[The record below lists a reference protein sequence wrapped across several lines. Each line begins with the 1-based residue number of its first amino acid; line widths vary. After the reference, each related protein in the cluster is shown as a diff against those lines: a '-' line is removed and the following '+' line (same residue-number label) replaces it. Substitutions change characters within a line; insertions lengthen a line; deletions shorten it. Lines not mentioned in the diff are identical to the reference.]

1 MNIMKTFTFILA
13 AILILLT
20 DSQSQWIW
28 QNPAPQGNT
37 VYNLQFLNSNTG
49 FGATGKG
56 TILKT
61 TNGGLNWSILRTGS
75 DYATKSVYFVN
86 VSTGYAVADLQI
98 LKTTNAGINWQVVQ
112 NTAQFSYAE
121 TVTFLN
127 ENTGYVT
134 CRAGK
139 IYKTT
144 NAGLNWEATTPA
156 VETYFTSF
164 FFDSNTGFVAGYW
177 STVRKTTNGGV
188 NWVSQYSNTS
198 TNIHSIFFTNT
209 NTGYFVTN
217 NGSIRKTT
225 NSGTNWDMILSSGT
239 TDTLNSVYFIDQYT
253 GFIAGSSG
261 RILKTTNEGNSW
273 NSIYTGIPR
282 NLLCVKFADSNTG
295 YVSGEAG
302 LLYKTTNTGG
312 NWTQISSG
320 YMRDL
325 KAIRF
330 LNINTGYAAGDS
342 GFVFKTT
349 NAGMNWFELSKNT
362 NLTLNSLYF
371 NDVNTGYAVGFD
383 DFYGTVLKTTNAGL
397 NWSVTNTS
405 PVLHSVFFTSYNTG
419 YAVGP
424 QHSIYKTINA
434 GNSWSWIPINL
445 SLQYNLNSI
454 CFTST
459 DVGYAVGYNGEII
472 KTTNAGSNWT
482 QINLGIT
489 NVLMDVH
496 FVNENTGYITGN
508 NGTLIKTTNAGNTW
522 SELTSGTTSNLS
534 SISFINEYTGY
545 ISGANGNLL
554 KTTNSG
560 VIWTNNNPGSSN
572 NLSSVCNDGSGNVY
586 VAGNFGNIL
595 KLPSPLFTITGT
607 IRYADNNQPV
617 NSGKVKAVK
626 FDAGTHQPMVI
637 DSAQILPN
645 GDYTL
650 INIPQDSIDIMA
662 FDDDEEYDFVPTY
675 YPSTISW
682 QNAVTL
688 YASSSLTGIDIS
700 VFRNSSSNDNKF
712 VSGNVNSSFPTD
724 ITGLKWA
731 VVYAKSGSIFK
742 GYSVTSASGNFSVD
756 KLSPGNYELI
766 VDCLGYNGETKNIVV
781 GNNGTSNVNF
791 TLQGVIGIN
800 PPETPIP
807 FDFSLIQNYPN
818 PFNPITVIKFFV
830 PHNALV
836 KLTVYD
842 LQGKEI
848 KTLTNERKN
857 PGIYEVNWNASEY
870 SSGIYFY
877 ELVSE
882 GYRETKKMVLL
893 K

>member
-1 MNIMKTFTFILA
+1 MKQFTFILV
-13 AILILLT
+13 AILILLS
-20 DSQSQWIW
+20 DLQSQWVW
-28 QNPAPQGNT
+28 QNPSPQGNT

-49 FGATGKG
+49 FGAVGRG

-61 TNGGLNWSILRTGS
+61 TNGGTNWSILRTGS

-112 NTAQFSYAE
+112 TTAQFSYAE

-134 CRAGK
+134 CQAGK

-144 NAGLNWEATTPA
+144 NAGLNWQFTTPA
-156 VETYFTSF
+156 VESYFASF

-177 STVRKTTNGGV
+177 STVRKTTNGGL

-198 TNIHSIFFTNT
+198 ANIHSIFFTSI

-225 NSGTNWDMILSSGT
+225 NSGTNWDILISSGT

-261 RILKTTNEGNSW
+261 RIMKTTNEGNSW
-273 NSIYTGIPR
+273 NSIYAGIDR
-282 NLLCVKFADSNTG
+282 NLLCVKFTDSNTG
-295 YVSGEAG
+295 YISGEAG
-302 LLYKTTNTGG
+302 LLYKTTNTGTT
-312 NWTQISSG
+312 WTQISSG
-320 YMRDL
+320 NVRDL
-325 KAIRF
+325 QTIRF

-349 NAGMNWFELSKNT
+349 NAGMNWFGLSKNT
-362 NLTLNSLYF
+362 NLKLNSLYF

-383 DFYGTVLKTTNAGL
+383 NLYGVVLKTTNAGL

-434 GNSWSWIPINL
+434 GNSWSWVPLNL
-445 SLQYNLNSI
+445 GLQYNLNSI
-454 CFTST
+454 CFTNT

-472 KTTNAGSNWT
+472 KTTNAGGNWT

-489 NVLMDVH
+489 DVLLDIQ
-496 FVNENTGYITGN
+496 FVNESTGYIAGN
-508 NGTLIKTTNAGNTW
+508 NGRLLKTTNSGNTW
-522 SELTSGTTSNLS
+522 LELTSGTSNRLS
-534 SISFINEYTGY
+534 SINFINANTGY
-545 ISGANGNLL
+545 VSGTSGTLL

-560 VIWTNNNPGSSN
+560 VSWTSQNTGSNN

-586 VAGNFGNIL
+586 VAGESGNIL
-595 KLPSPLFTITGT
+595 KLPSQLFTISGT
-607 IRYADNNQPV
+607 IRFADNNQPV

-626 FDAGTHQPMVI
+626 YDEGTHQPIII

-645 GDYTL
+645 GEYTL
-650 INIPQDSIDIMA
+650 INIPQDSLDIMA
-662 FDDDEEYDFVPTY
+662 FDDDEEYSGFVPTY
-675 YPSTISW
+675 YPSAVSW
-682 QNAVTL
+682 QSAVTL
-688 YASSSLTGIDIS
+688 YASSSLTGININ
-700 VFRNSSSNDNKF
+700 VFRNSPLTDNKF
-712 VSGNVNSSFPTD
+712 ISGNVSNSFSSD
-724 ITGLKWA
+724 NTGLKWA
-731 VVYAKSGSIFK
+731 IVYAKSGSLFK
-742 GYSVTSASGNFSVD
+742 GYSVTDASGNFSVD

-766 VDCLGYNGETKNIVV
+766 VDCIGYNGEIRNIAV
-781 GNNGTSNVNF
+781 GNIGTGNVNF
-791 TLQGVIGIN
+791 TLQGVIGIS
-800 PPETPIP
+800 PPETPLP
-807 FDFSLIQNYPN
+807 LDFSLAQNYPN
-818 PFNPITVIKFFV
+818 PFNPVTAIRFFV
-830 PHNALV
+830 PRHALL

-842 LQGKEI
+842 VLGKEI
-848 KTLTNERKN
+848 ETLVNGQKD
-857 PGIYEVNWNASEY
+857 PGTYEVNWNASAY
-870 SSGIYFY
+870 SSGIFFY
-877 ELVSE
+877 ELISE
-882 GYRETKKMVLL
+882 GYRETKKMVLI